1 MTDILPQLS
10 IIIPT
15 VNASDELDLALNSLK
30 KNSTHPLEY
39 LVLVDPDQKTG
50 KLSEAILKVCKKH
63 DLTPIINKKNLGPYG
78 SWNKGAKLASSDYLV
93 FATDDQYFAPDWDT
107 QLIRV
112 HKSKRL
118 VAGRLVEP
126 GIIPV
131 YEANIKLD
139 FGVLPSEFKES
150 EFIAWCKA
158 QKNSGFVQG
167 GFFIPMLISRTDFI
181 KLGDYPTV
189 GTFGTSGAISNDYD
203 YLTRARAMGYEFGT
217 ASGSFSYHF
226 QGSSWKKKT
235 LKPKI
240 AAVVLTKNNESTLA
254 QSLASLAWV
263 QEIHL
268 IDANSTDKTATIA
281 KKYGVK
287 FHTRAFDNFARQRN
301 YGLSKVSSFDWVLML
316 DSDEEVDPD
325 LATELLSTAKDIY
338 LDGVMVKRKNY
349 IWGKWIQHADW
360 YPDERLVFFRP
371 KSVEFVSGVHERAN
385 FIRGNGATIR
395 STYHILHHNYETVAE
410 FITKNLLTY
419 PAAYAHELRDR
430 GVSFSV
436 IAMFETS
443 LAEFMRRYFLTRGYR
458 DGMHGFLLSM
468 LMGLQQLVSYIYLWE
483 LTGKSS
489 DFTVTD
495 LKSLITNL
503 RRKLPEFAYWLQTVA
518 IEQSRGARKILAKV
532 VRKTNTLIHRL

>member
-1 MTDILPQLS
+1 MTNNLPKLS

-15 VNASDELDLALNSLK
+15 VNASDELDLALKSLK

-93 FATDDQYFAPDWDT
+93 FATDDQYFAPHWDT
-107 QLIRV
+107 ELFRA
-112 HKSKRL
+112 HKPKRL

-131 YEANIKLD
+131 YQTNIKLD
-139 FGVLPSEFKES
+139 FGVIPAEFKES
-150 EFIAWCKA
+150 DFVAWCET
-158 QKNSGFVQG
+158 QKISGFVQG
-167 GFFIPMLISRTDFI
+167 GFFIPMLISRADFTQ
-181 KLGDYPTV
+181 LGDYPTV
-189 GTFGTSGAISNDYD
+189 GTFGTRGAPSNDYA
-203 YLTRARAMGYEFGT
+203 YLQRALSQGYEFGT

-240 AAVVLTKNNESTLA
+240 AAVVLTKNNEATLA
-254 QSLASLAWV
+254 SALASLAWV
-263 QEIHL
+263 NEIHL
-268 IDANSTDKTATIA
+268 IDAGSTDKTEAIA
-281 KKYGVK
+281 KKYGAK
-287 FHTRAFDNFARQRN
+287 FHSRAFDNFAAQRN
-301 YGLSKVSSFDWVLML
+301 FGLSKVSSFDWVLML
-316 DSDEEVDPD
+316 DSDEEVES
-325 LATELLSTAKDIY
+325 ELSAELESAAKDIY

-349 IWGKWIQHADW
+349 IWGKWIQYTDW

-385 FIRGNGATIR
+385 FIRGNGATMS

-419 PAAYAHELRDR
+419 PSAYAQELKNQ

-436 IAMFETS
+436 FSMFETS
-443 LAEFMRRYFLTRGYR
+443 LAEFMRRYFLTRGYK
-458 DGMHGFLLSM
+458 DGMHGFLLSI
-468 LMGLQQLVSYIYLWE
+468 LMGMQQLVSYIYLWE
-483 LTGKSS
+483 LTGKESN
-489 DFTVTD
+489 FTVTD
-495 LKSLITNL
+495 LKSLMTKL
-503 RRKLPEFAYWLQTVA
+503 RHKLPELAYWLQTVA
-518 IEQSRGARKILAKV
+518 IEQSRGAKKILAKV
-532 VRKTNTLIHRL
+532 VRKTNTLINHL